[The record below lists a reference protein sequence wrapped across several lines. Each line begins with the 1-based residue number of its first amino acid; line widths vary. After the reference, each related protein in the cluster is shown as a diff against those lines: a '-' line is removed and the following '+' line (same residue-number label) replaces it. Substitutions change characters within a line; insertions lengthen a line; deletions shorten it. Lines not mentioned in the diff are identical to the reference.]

1 MSCYIEKRWS
11 KEVLEKRLEN
21 LKKVISPGL
30 VDLAIDDANTKTDN
44 ELDALYIAYYE
55 LKDKHCKLRRRA
67 FGVPKIVGY
76 VPKKKPIG
84 YYSPY
89 WEYDDWDDWSWTIT
103 GTYATT
109 SSSGIYSNYST
120 TTTTNAYNYYD
131 SWYTTTILNR

>member
-1 MSCYIEKRWS
+1 MTEYIEKRWS

-55 LKDKHCKLRRRA
+55 LKDKYCKIKRSS
-67 FGVPKIVGY
+67 FGKPKQVGY
-76 VPKKKPIG
+76 IPKKKKLG

-89 WEYDDWDDWSWTIT
+89 WDSDDDWSWIIN
-103 GTYATT
+103 GTYTT
-109 SSSGIYSNYST
+109 ASSSGIYSNIVGTQLQY
-120 TTTTNAYNYYD
+120 
-131 SWYTTTILNR
+131 

>member
-1 MSCYIEKRWS
+1 MAEYIEKRWS

-21 LKKVISPGL
+21 LKKVIKPGYIEM
-30 VDLAIDDANTKTDN
+30 AIRDAKQKTDN

-55 LKDKHCKLRRRA
+55 LKDKHCKLRRCS
-67 FGVPKIVGY
+67 FGVPKQVGY
-76 VPKKKPIG
+76 VPKKKKLG

-89 WEYDDWDDWSWTIT
+89 WDDDDDWSWTIN
-103 GTYATT
+103 GTCATT

>member
-1 MSCYIEKRWS
+1 MSNYIEKRWS
-11 KEVLEKRLEN
+11 KEVMEKRLEN

-76 VPKKKPIG
+76 VPKKKKLG

-89 WEYDDWDDWSWTIT
+89 WDDDDEWTWTISSSST
-103 GTYATT
+103 STT
-109 SSSGIYSNYST
+109 TSGIYTYNANDMWST
-120 TTTTNAYNYYD
+120 W
-131 SWYTTTILNR
+131 STTTILNR

>member
-1 MSCYIEKRWS
+1 MSNYIEKRWS
-11 KEVLEKRLEN
+11 KEVLETRLEN

-55 LKDKHCKLRRRA
+55 LKDKYCKIKRSS
-67 FGVPKIVGY
+67 FGKPKQVGY

-84 YYSPY
+84 YY
-89 WEYDDWDDWSWTIT
+89 WEYDDWDDWSWT
-103 GTYATT
+103 TYATT

-120 TTTTNAYNYYD
+120 TTTTNAYNFYD
-131 SWYTTTILNR
+131 GWVTTTILNR